1 MRVVWHDKKAI
12 GAEKKPEANVFIKN
26 LNQKVLLFQ
35 NFVLLM
41 LMTLSCE
48 QCFGSGSGAYLTP
61 DPGSGKN
68 LLRIS
73 DTGSQT

>member
-26 LNQKVLLFQ
+26 LNQKVLFP

-41 LMTLSCE
+41 LLNLGCE
-48 QCFGSGSGAYLTP
+48 QCSGSGIRCLL
-61 DPGSGKN
+61 DPGSGI
-68 LLRIS
+68 RRWFFP
-73 DTGSQT
+73 DP